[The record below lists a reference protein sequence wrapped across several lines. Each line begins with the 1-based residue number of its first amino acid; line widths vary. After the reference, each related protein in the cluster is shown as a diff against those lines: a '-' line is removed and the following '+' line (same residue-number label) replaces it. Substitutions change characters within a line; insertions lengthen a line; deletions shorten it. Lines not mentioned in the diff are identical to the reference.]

1 MLVVIGVLTGLI
13 NLGNL
18 ALLIIVAVVAAA
30 VSYFVV
36 IIPSRPVTD
45 KERSR
50 VFAFIPLFIARA
62 AFWSLYQQQFT
73 ALTIY
78 SDQRLDRFIG
88 GFEMPVPLGAVD
100 QPGVHHRPLRRV
112 RDDLDE
118 ARPPPAGHTGEVRS
132 GHHDHGPG
140 LPAVPAVRGGGP
152 NSTPLLALIGI
163 ELVFTLAE
171 LLLSTAGLSVTTKLA
186 PEAFHTQMVAL
197 FYLSVSLGTVISG
210 ELARFYTPRT
220 KAPTSGPSARSL
232 SGSAPCLP

>member
-1 MLVVIGVLTGLI
+1 LTKPTAAGTVVLVVIGVLTGLI
-13 NLGNL
+13 NPGNL

-30 VSYFVV
+30 VSYFV

-73 ALTIY
+73 ALNIY

-112 RDDLDE
+112 RGDLDE

-132 GHHDHGPG
+132 GHHDNGPG

-163 ELVFTLAE
+163 VLVFTLAE
-171 LLLSTAGLSVTTKLA
+171 LLLSPVGLSVTTKLA
-186 PEAFHTQMVAL
+186 PEAFHPDGGAVL
-197 FYLSVSLGTVISG
+197 PLGIT
-210 ELARFYTPRT
+210 
-220 KAPTSGPSARSL
+220 
-232 SGSAPCLP
+232 